1 MKLCGKF
8 FQSIVLLFLIAAG
21 AALTARAQNNNSIN
35 GRVYDAQ
42 TRQMVGELFVELQ
55 DSLGI
60 SITRGRTDSTG
71 RFFFGGLRGGTYN
84 IKVLTFGTNYE
95 ETTQMV
101 NLVSM
106 PIGRGRWSS
115 DIAYVDIMLKLDPRR
130 ANTGSGG
137 AATVV
142 FVQEIP
148 DEARKSY
155 KKGVDQLADKK
166 DEGLE
171 SLKKAVE
178 IFPTY
183 FDALDRLG
191 AEYVLR
197 KQYDEAAKYL
207 IRAID
212 VNRRS
217 FSSYYALGIASYNL
231 KNLPAAIEA
240 LNAAIAINPQ
250 SVNAHIFLGMILR
263 IDGNF
268 EKAEKE
274 LLQAK
279 KLAESSP
286 VAEIHWQ
293 LALLYEKM
301 GRNKKAADELE
312 RYLKLSPK
320 APNADQIKR
329 LIADLRARQ
338 E

>member
-1 MKLCGKF
+1 MKLCRQS

-21 AALTARAQNNNSIN
+21 ASLAQAQSNNAIN

-60 SITRGRTDSTG
+60 SLTRTRTDSTG

-84 IKVLTFGTNYE
+84 VKVMTFGTNYE

-101 NLVSM
+101 NLVSI
-106 PIGRGRWSS
+106 PIGRGRYSS

-130 ANTGSGG
+130 ITTGSGG

-142 FVQEIP
+142 FAQEIP
-148 DEARKSY
+148 DDARRSY
-155 KKGVDQLADKK
+155 KKGVEQLADKK

-171 SLKKAVE
+171 SLKRAIE

-183 FDALDRLG
+183 YDALDRLG

-197 KQYDEAAKYL
+197 KEYEEAAKYL
-207 IRAID
+207 VRAID

-240 LNAAIAINPQ
+240 LNAAITINPQ
-250 SVNAHIFLGMILR
+250 SVNAHIFLGMVLR

-268 EKAEKE
+268 EKAEKA

-279 KLAESSP
+279 KLAENSP

-293 LALLYEKM
+293 LALLYEKT
-301 GRNKKAADELE
+301 GRNKKAAEELE

-320 APNADQIKR
+320 APNAEQIKK
-329 LIADLRARQ
+329 LIADLRARK

>member
-1 MKLCGKF
+1 MKLCRRF
-8 FQSIVLLFLIAAG
+8 FQSIVLLFFIAAG
-21 AALTARAQNNNSIN
+21 AHLAQAQNNNSIN
-35 GRVYDAQ
+35 GRIYDAQ

-71 RFFFGGLRGGTYN
+71 RFFFGGLRAGTYN

-101 NLVSM
+101 NLTSI
-106 PIGRGRWSS
+106 PIGRGRYSS
-115 DIAYVDIMLKLDPRR
+115 DIAYVDILLKIDPRR

-142 FVQEIP
+142 FAQEIP
-148 DEARKSY
+148 EEARKSY
-155 KKGVDQLADKK
+155 KRGVEQLQDKK

-171 SLKKAVE
+171 SLKQAVE

-197 KQYDEAAKYL
+197 KQYEEAAKYL
-207 IRAID
+207 VRAID

-240 LNAAIAINPQ
+240 LNAAATINPQ
-250 SVNAHIFLGMILR
+250 SVNAQIFLGMVMR

-268 EKAEKE
+268 EKAEKA

-279 KLAESSP
+279 KLAENAP
-286 VAEIHWQ
+286 VAEVHWQ
-293 LALLYEKM
+293 LALLYEKT
-301 GRNKKAADELE
+301 GRYKKAADELE

-320 APNADQIKR
+320 APNAEQVKR
-329 LIADLRARQ
+329 LIADLRARK

>member
-1 MKLCGKF
+1 MKLCRRF
-8 FQSIVLLFLIAAG
+8 FQSLGLLFLIAAG
-21 AALTARAQNNNSIN
+21 ASFAQAQNNNSIN

-42 TRQMVGELFVELQ
+42 SRQMVGDLYVELQ
-55 DSLGI
+55 DQLGI
-60 SITRGRTDSTG
+60 GILRGRTDSTG
-71 RFFFGGLRGGTYN
+71 RFFFGGLRAGTYI
-84 IKVLTFGTNYE
+84 IKVITFGTNYE

-101 NLVSM
+101 SLTSLPM
-106 PIGRGRWSS
+106 GRGRYSS
-115 DIAYVDIMLKLDPRR
+115 DIAYVDIMLKIDPRR

-142 FVQEIP
+142 FAQDVPE
-148 DEARKSY
+148 EARRSY
-155 KKGVDQLADKK
+155 KKGVEQLQDKK

-178 IFPTY
+178 LFPTY
-183 FDALDRLG
+183 YDALDRLG
-191 AEYVLR
+191 SEYVLR

-207 IRAID
+207 VRAID

-217 FSSYYALGIASYNL
+217 YSSYYALGVASYNL

-240 LNAAIAINPQ
+240 LNAAITINPQ

-263 IDGNF
+263 LDGNF
-268 EKAEKE
+268 EKSEKA

-279 KLAESSP
+279 KLAENAP

-293 LALLYEKM
+293 LALLYEKT

-320 APNADQIKR
+320 APNAEQIKK
-329 LIADLRARQ
+329 LIADLRARK